1 MRFRHLLDKVSNFS
15 PDYQNNTIFNN
26 FYNLTLSQKKP
37 TKITLFDIRL
47 SENNVYGFDERALN

>member
-1 MRFRHLLDKVSNFS
+1 LLDKVSNFS

-47 SENNVYGFDERALN
+47 SENNVYGFDDRALN